1 MTHTAETT
9 EETPPQEKTAKRP
22 WWLRHYTFTGTAV
35 GLLFLWFSLTPSLLP
50 RGPLFQGLVSGA
62 AGATGYGL
70 GVFAVWLVRYMR
82 SKDTSPPAPRWAWI
96 TLLSIGVIGQ
106 ILMIIYFH
114 VWQDEVRD
122 LNGVPRLGFWD
133 HPLTAVLSI
142 VFLFFFVEIGQLI
155 GRLVRFL
162 VRQLNRFA
170 PPRVSAVVVVVLL
183 LALTIALLNG
193 VVVRFAMDTINKTFA
208 AVNDET
214 DPEFPAP
221 KSKLRSGGPESLVSW
236 ESLGHQ
242 GRVFVSAARR
252 STSSR
257 SSTASPRSNRSAPMP
272 DCIRP
277 TASRR
282 PPRWPPRNC
291 GANGGL
297 DRAVVAVATTT
308 GTGWINEA
316 EASALEYMYN
326 GNTAI
331 VSMQYSF
338 LPSWLSFLVDK
349 ENARQAGQALFEAV
363 DALIREM
370 PEAQRPK
377 LVVFGESLGS
387 FGGEAP
393 FLALNNL
400 IARTDGALFS
410 GPTFNNTI
418 WADLTRNRD
427 KGSPEWLPIYD
438 KGENVRFV
446 ARPEN
451 LGRPPDPWG
460 DPRVVYLQH
469 ASDPIAWWNPDLL
482 FAEPDWLR
490 EPRGYDVSGRMQW
503 IPVVT
508 FLQVSADMAV
518 AVDVPDGHGHVYVK
532 DVANAWAQ
540 ILQPPGWTPGEDR
553 EAAPVAVAT
562 TKSCLVDQNAVG
574 LQRVVA
580 ADDVGGAVQPEV
592 EQRRRG
598 QAGGVALRAQH
609 HPFHVVADG
618 LRQPCVAGRVAAPLE
633 DVAFDHQ
640 RRGHVALVLR
650 AGHAGG
656 CRPSTAPRSARQAPR
671 APKAS
676 AAGSGLLR
684 VPDRFDSLPSP
695 PVHQ

>member
-1 MTHTAETT
+1 M
-9 EETPPQEKTAKRP
+9 
-22 WWLRHYTFTGTAV
+22 WL
-35 GLLFLWFSLTPSLLP
+35 SLTPSLLP

-62 AGATGYGL
+62 AGAIGYGL
-70 GVFAVWLVRYMR
+70 GVFAVWLSRYMR
-82 SKDTSPPAPRWAWI
+82 SKDTSPAAPRWAWPA
-96 TLLSIGVIGQ
+96 LAVVGVIGQ

-133 HPLTAVLSI
+133 HPLCAVLAI
-142 VFLFFFVEIGQLI
+142 VVLFIFVEIGQLL

-162 VRQLNRFA
+162 IRQLNRFA
-170 PPRVSAVVVVVLL
+170 PPRISAVIVVVLL
-183 LALTIALLNG
+183 LTLSIALLNG
-193 VVVRFAMDTINKTFA
+193 VVVRFGMSALNKTFA

-214 DPEFPAP
+214 DPEFAAP
-221 KSKLRSGGPESLVSW
+221 TSPLRSGGPDSSVSW

-242 GRVFVSAARR
+242 GRVFVAAG
-252 STSSR
+252 
-257 SSTASPRSNRSAPMP
+257 
-272 DCIRP
+272 P
-277 TASRR
+277 TAEDLSKFNGR
-282 PPRWPPRNC
+282 PAIEPIRAYA
-291 GANGGL
+291 GLHSADGIKATAALAAQELQQKGGL

-326 GNTAI
+326 GDTAI

-370 PEAQRPK
+370 PEAQRPR

-418 WADLTRNRD
+418 WAQLTRDRD
-427 KGSPEWLPIYD
+427 KDSPEWLPIFD
-438 KGENVRFV
+438 KGENVRFA
-446 ARPEN
+446 ARSDN
-451 LGRPPDPWG
+451 LGRPPDQWSH
-460 DPRVVYLQH
+460 PRVVYLQH

-482 FAEPDWLR
+482 FAEPDWLK

-503 IPVVT
+503 IPIVT

-532 DVANAWAQ
+532 DVANAWAE
-540 ILQPPGWTPGEDR
+540 ILEPPGWTPAKTEKLRPLLSND
-553 EAAPVAVAT
+553 E
-562 TKSCLVDQNAVG
+562 NA
-574 LQRVVA
+574 
-580 ADDVGGAVQPEV
+580 
-592 EQRRRG
+592 
-598 QAGGVALRAQH
+598 
-609 HPFHVVADG
+609 
-618 LRQPCVAGRVAAPLE
+618 
-633 DVAFDHQ
+633 
-640 RRGHVALVLR
+640 
-650 AGHAGG
+650 
-656 CRPSTAPRSARQAPR
+656 
-671 APKAS
+671 
-676 AAGSGLLR
+676 
-684 VPDRFDSLPSP
+684 
-695 PVHQ
+695 